1 MATKILTVDDS
12 KTIRLIVIRAFKEFD
27 CVIFEASNG
36 VEGLAAA
43 SREKPD
49 VIILD
54 YTMPM
59 MDGGEMLAKLK
70 SNPDLKSIPVV
81 MLTAEAGRET
91 VFKLAKLGVRDYC
104 VKPFREEVV
113 VEKVSRIVNLRPKGE
128 TAAKQKRYDDPLS
141 ILVVDDKPAIPEQI
155 RAGLADTKWVIEE
168 RGQTGQAVDSCTQ
181 KVPDVVL
188 ISLTL
193 PEDSGYT
200 LFQILRAGVKT
211 KNVPVFALSVKT
223 AVDEQARAQQLG
235 FTGVITKPI
244 DFADLKLRI
253 TRTLALD
260 TSYKYFEQKDGVMVL
275 RLPPTF
281 SQSIANEINTYLRV
295 KLAEAVDAGL
305 DSLII
310 DFSEVKSADVTLI
323 KLGLSVVQLC
333 KELSM
338 KHSTIGSEAVS
349 QECKHYEETKDWR
362 FFTSFKEAVDSL
374 NSKALAA

>member
-12 KTIRLIVIRAFKEFD
+12 KTIRLIVIRAFREFD
-27 CVIFEASNG
+27 CVIFEAANG

-43 SREKPD
+43 SRERPD

-59 MDGGEMLAKLK
+59 MDGGEMLTKLK

-113 VEKVSRIVNLRPKGE
+113 VEKISRIVNLRPKGE
-128 TAAKQKRYDDPLS
+128 AAVRQKRYDDPIR
-141 ILVVDDKPAIPEQI
+141 ILVVDDKPAIAEQI
-155 RAGLADTKWVIEE
+155 RAGLSDTKWVIEE
-168 RGQTGQAVDSCTQ
+168 RGQAGQAVDSCSQ
-181 KVPDVVL
+181 QAPDLVL
-188 ISLTL
+188 ISLSL
-193 PEDSGYT
+193 PEDSAYT
-200 LFQILRAGVKT
+200 LFQILRAGAKT
-211 KNVPVFALSVKT
+211 KNIPVFALSVKT
-223 AVDEQARAQQLG
+223 ALDEQARAQQLG
-235 FTGVITKPI
+235 FTGVIAKPI
-244 DFADLKLRI
+244 DFDDLKVRV
-253 TRTLALD
+253 TRALALD

-281 SQSIANEINTYLRV
+281 SQSIANEVNTYLRT

-305 DSLII
+305 DRLVI

-323 KLGLSVVQLC
+323 KLGLSVVQLA

-362 FFTSFKEAVDSL
+362 FVASYKEAIDSL
-374 NSKALAA
+374 NSQALAA

>member
-27 CVIFEASNG
+27 CTIFEAANG

-70 SNPDLKSIPVV
+70 SNPDLKNIPVV
-81 MLTAEAGRET
+81 MLTAEAGRDT

-113 VEKVSRIVNLRPKGE
+113 VEKISRIVNLRPKGE
-128 TAAKQKRYDDPLS
+128 AAARQKRYDDPLH
-141 ILVVDDKPAIPEQI
+141 ILVVDDKPAIADQI
-155 RAGLADTKWVIEE
+155 RAGLSDTKWVIEE
-168 RGQTGQAVDSCTQ
+168 RSQTGQAVDSCSQQT
-181 KVPDVVL
+181 PEVVL
-188 ISLTL
+188 ISLSL
-193 PEDSGYT
+193 PDDNAYT

-211 KNVPVFALSVKT
+211 KNIPIFALSVKT
-223 AVDEQARAQQLG
+223 ALDEQARAQQLG
-235 FTGVITKPI
+235 FTGVIAKPI
-244 DFADLKLRI
+244 DFADLKVRI
-253 TRTLALD
+253 TRALALD

-281 SQSIANEINTYLRV
+281 NQSIANEVNTYLRS

-305 DSLII
+305 SRLVI

-323 KLGLSVVQLC
+323 KMGLSIVQLA

-338 KHSTIGSEAVS
+338 EHSTIGSEAVA

-362 FFTSFKEAVDSL
+362 FVSSFKEAVDSL
-374 NSKALAA
+374 NNQKVAA